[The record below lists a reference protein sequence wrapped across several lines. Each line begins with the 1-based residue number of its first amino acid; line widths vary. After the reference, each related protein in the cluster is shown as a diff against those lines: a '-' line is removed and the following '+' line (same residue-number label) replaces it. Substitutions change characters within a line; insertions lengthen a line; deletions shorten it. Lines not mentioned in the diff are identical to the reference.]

1 MTDKHV
7 DIFQLPELEEREIVA
22 IKACWVGEGTP
33 DQQRTAL
40 NVVVDKLSMADRLPY
55 QPGSFDET
63 AFLNG
68 RAWVGKALRRILK
81 RKSQ

>member
-1 MTDKHV
+1 MSKTV
-7 DIFQLPELEEREIVA
+7 DVFDLPELDEQEVNA
-22 IKACWVGEGTP
+22 LKAVWVGEGTP
-33 DQQRTAL
+33 HQQRQAL

-68 RAWVGKALRRILK
+68 RAWVGKALRRVLK
-81 RKSQ
+81 RKTQ

>member
-1 MTDKHV
+1 MKEV
-7 DIFQLPELEEREIVA
+7 NIFELPELTEAEVVA
-22 IKACWVGEGTP
+22 IKACWVGEATSH
-33 DQQRTAL
+33 QQRQAM

-55 QPGSFDET
+55 QVGSFDQT

>member
-1 MTDKHV
+1 MSKAV
-7 DIFQLPELEEREIVA
+7 DVFELPELDEAEVVS
-22 IKACWVGEGTP
+22 IKACWVGEATP
-33 DQQRTAL
+33 HQQRQAM